1 MQKTSE
7 KITECGVYVLV
18 LKGIK
23 SDFATDANT
32 LTDRL
37 SVSFAICICKFSLQF
52 INCKIKRLH
61 YNINHYA

>member
-7 KITECGVYVLV
+7 KITKYRVYVLV

-23 SDFATDANT
+23 SDFATDATT
-32 LTDRL
+32 LTDRQYHL
-37 SVSFAICICKFSLQF
+37 QYAFANCLQF

-61 YNINHYA
+61 YNINYYA

>member
-7 KITECGVYVLV
+7 KITKYRVYVLV

-23 SDFATDANT
+23 SDFATDATT

-37 SVSFAICICKFSLQF
+37 SVSFAICICKLFTIYKL
-52 INCKIKRLH
+52 
-61 YNINHYA
+61 